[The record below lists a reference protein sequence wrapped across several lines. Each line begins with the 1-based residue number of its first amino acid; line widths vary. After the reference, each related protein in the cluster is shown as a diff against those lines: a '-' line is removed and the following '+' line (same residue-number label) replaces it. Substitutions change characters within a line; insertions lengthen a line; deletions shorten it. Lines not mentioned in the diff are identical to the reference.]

1 MTVDEWNNGIPL
13 VLQITLTPMIQ
24 YLEFLVGWGSA
35 FWFQSRFSVKNK
47 ETNKKK
53 QQKKHAFTVKW
64 TALYFVFST
73 VDFFD
78 IFCIHCDWM
87 AQEVL
92 VLSIVNVSNS
102 HAYTAQFF
110 FFTFLL
116 LAYLPVRLYS
126 MLWESHQMLAS
137 SIPFNESKTVWVRMV
152 LLCFQV

>member
-1 MTVDEWNNGIPL
+1 MV
-13 VLQITLTPMIQ
+13 Q
-24 YLEFLVGWGSA
+24 YLEFVGWGSA

-53 QQKKHAFTVKW
+53 EAKKHAFTVKW

-110 FFTFLL
+110 FYFS
-116 LAYLPVRLYS
+116 PSRLF
-126 MLWESHQMLAS
+126 AS
-137 SIPFNESKTVWVRMV
+137 QIVQYALRVASNVSQFHPI
-152 LLCFQV
+152 

>member
-53 QQKKHAFTVKW
+53 QQKTCIYCKMNCFI
-64 TALYFVFST
+64 LCVFST

-110 FFTFLL
+110 FLL
-116 LAYLPVRLYS
+116 FSFSLICQSDCTVCF
-126 MLWESHQMLAS
+126 ESR
-137 SIPFNESKTVWVRMV
+137 IK
-152 LLCFQV
+152 C